1 MKRKQDELDL
11 DAIVARYRPIVGFRV
26 KRAFGPANPDWEDIV
41 NEILADVIVK
51 IRNGEFE
58 GRSTIGTFIYTIAS
72 RRIVDYIRLKTKH
85 LRYAPEPP
93 PLPDPQELAELGEN
107 AERLARAIDKLKPR
121 FKEVLYLY
129 YFQELSREEV
139 ARRLGLTPR
148 RVSERVNYAHKL
160 LRKLLQQE
168 DFFQLSGSRPTKV
181 RKTENDE

>member
-1 MKRKQDELDL
+1 ML
-11 DAIVARYRPIVGFRV
+11 FR
-26 KRAFGPANPDWEDIV
+26 
-41 NEILADVIVK
+41 
-51 IRNGEFE
+51 
-58 GRSTIGTFIYTIAS
+58 S
-72 RRIVDYIRLKTKH
+72 
-85 LRYAPEPP
+85 
-93 PLPDPQELAELGEN
+93 PDPQELAELGEK